1 MQLPPKPDL
10 HPLNKAMRR
19 MQVVYRVVK
28 QRVITGA
35 VTHTDEDPSDAI

>member
-1 MQLPPKPDL
+1 MQPPDL
-10 HPLNKAMRR
+10 HLSNKTMRR

-35 VTHTDEDPSDAI
+35 VTRADEDPPGAI